1 MHGLR
6 KCPCALQVRFEFP
19 EPSELPSSSLL
30 QLIDADFK
38 YPGRDD
44 FGLQAGHLHTC
55 TCREQTAWSQTSMLP
70 ASASSHVARL
80 LNAQAAS

>member
-1 MHGLR
+1 VS
-6 KCPCALQVRFEFP
+6 LQVHFEFP

-44 FGLQAGHLHTC
+44 FGLQAGH
-55 TCREQTAWSQTSMLP
+55 P
-70 ASASSHVARL
+70 AHVHLR
-80 LNAQAAS
+80 AAS